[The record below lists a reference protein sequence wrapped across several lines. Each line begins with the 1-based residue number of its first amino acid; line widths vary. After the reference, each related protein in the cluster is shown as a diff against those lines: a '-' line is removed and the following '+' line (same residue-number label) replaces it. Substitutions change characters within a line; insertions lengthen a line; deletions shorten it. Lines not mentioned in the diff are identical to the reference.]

1 MGNQEHLEILGQGV
15 EVWNRWRK
23 ENPDIRPKLRGAHL
37 RGAYLIYAD
46 LSRADLVRAR
56 LSGADLRGAD
66 LREADLRGANLRG
79 ADLNRAGLRGTD
91 LSGAKL
97 GGAKLGRA
105 DLREVHL
112 REARLRRAD
121 LREVHLSG
129 ADLREA
135 HLREADLRRADL
147 RGTGLSGAKLGRAK
161 LRGADLRGADLRRAN
176 LCGADLRRADLRG
189 TGLDQADFSGADL
202 RGAKLNQTVL
212 IGTNFSNADL
222 SNCSVYGIAAW
233 NLNLEGTTQS
243 NLVITP
249 PDEPVITVDNLEV
262 AQFIYLLL
270 HNEKIRHI
278 IDTITSKVVLIL
290 GRFTPER
297 KSILDAIRDE
307 LRRRDYLPVLF
318 DFEKPGSR
326 DLTETISALAHMARF
341 VIADITDAKS
351 IPAELERIVPGLPSV
366 PVQPLIAT
374 SDYEYDMFEHFRGY
388 PWVLDTY
395 QYDSLEDLLASLK
408 ERVIDPAESKAKEL
422 TSPPGRA
429 LVSPPAENPKATAP

>member
-37 RGAYLIYAD
+37 RGAYLIY
-46 LSRADLVRAR
+46 
-56 LSGADLRGAD
+56 
-66 LREADLRGANLRG
+66 
-79 ADLNRAGLRGTD
+79 
-91 LSGAKL
+91 
-97 GGAKLGRA
+97 
-105 DLREVHL
+105 
-112 REARLRRAD
+112 
-121 LREVHLSG
+121 
-129 ADLREA
+129 
-135 HLREADLRRADL
+135 
-147 RGTGLSGAKLGRAK
+147 
-161 LRGADLRGADLRRAN
+161 
-176 LCGADLRRADLRG
+176 ADLRRADLRG

-249 PDEPVITVDNLEV
+249 PDEPAITVDNLEV

-297 KSILDAIRDE
+297 KAILDALRDE
-307 LRRRDYLPVLF
+307 LRRRDYLPILF
-318 DFEKPGSR
+318 DFVKPSSR
-326 DLTETISALAHMARF
+326 DLTETISTLAHMARF
-341 VIADITDAKS
+341 VIADVTAAKS

-374 SDYEYDMFEHFRGY
+374 ADYEYALFEHIRRY

-395 QYDSLEDLLASLK
+395 QYDSPESLLASLK
-408 ERVIDPAESKAKEL
+408 ERVIDPAEMKAKEL
-422 TSPPGRA
+422 TSPAGRG
-429 LVSPPAENPKATAP
+429 LVSAPAEDLKAPTP